1 MADPDQQLDFI
12 SPGRLKPGDRIRF
25 VSPAS
30 TPDRTQVLTR
40 AQALR
45 DLGFEVDFGEHAFV
59 KYGPFA
65 GTDEQR
71 LGDLNAALRDPAVRA
86 IFATRGGK
94 GSYRIADQLD
104 FDAVKRD
111 PKWLVGFSDITA
123 LHLSLFRHC
132 RLAGIH
138 GNLFGDGH
146 GGLDV
151 ENRDILLQILSG
163 PGSLTYASR
172 PDEATLMLSTGGT
185 AEGLLIGGNLD
196 MIATAAGWALPDL
209 KGALLLIE
217 AVDCQP
223 GRIDRALTLLRK
235 AGHLDGIAGVVVGQF
250 STAEPDQLPRT
261 IDILGDN
268 LTKLGV
274 PIIGGLPFGH
284 GERPLSVSVGSAAG
298 FDIKTGL
305 LTVSH

>member
-1 MADPDQQLDFI
+1 MAGSERQMASIFPH
-12 SPGRLKPGDRIRF
+12 RLKQGDLIRF

-30 TPDRTQVLTR
+30 TPDRDQILRR
-40 AQALR
+40 AEALR
-45 DLGFEVDFGEHAFV
+45 NLGFAVDFGEHAFV

-71 LGDLNAALRDPAVRA
+71 LGDLNTAFRDPKVRA

-104 FDAVKRD
+104 FEAVRRD
-111 PKWLVGFSDITA
+111 PKSLVGFSDITA
-123 LHLSLFRHC
+123 LHLSLFRQC
-132 RLAGIH
+132 GLVGTH
-138 GNLFGDGH
+138 GNLFGNGE
-146 GGLDV
+146 GGLDA
-151 ENRDILLQILSG
+151 ENLDILLQILLGS
-163 PGSLTYASR
+163 GSLTYISR
-172 PDEATLMLSTGGT
+172 PDEATSRLSAGGK

-196 MIATAAGWALPDL
+196 MIATVAGWALPDL
-209 KGALLLIE
+209 AGALLLIE

-223 GRIDRALTLLRK
+223 GRIDRSLTFLRK
-235 AGHLDGIAGVVVGQF
+235 AGHLDRIAGVVVGQF
-250 STAEPDQLPRT
+250 NTAEPDQLPRI

-268 LTKLGV
+268 LAKLGV

-284 GERPLSVSVGSAAG
+284 GGRPISVPIGSRASFDAA
-298 FDIKTGL
+298 TGL